1 MYFCITISLVHL
13 SQVRNVRGTSGRE
26 EGEERMIGEIAP
38 SIIPKRGLESLNF
51 KFNLIQ
57 HFFFFFSEINLDH
70 SKLAE

>member
-1 MYFCITISLVHL
+1 MFV
-13 SQVRNVRGTSGRE
+13 VRADGKKA
-26 EGEERMIGEIAP
+26 MIGEIAP